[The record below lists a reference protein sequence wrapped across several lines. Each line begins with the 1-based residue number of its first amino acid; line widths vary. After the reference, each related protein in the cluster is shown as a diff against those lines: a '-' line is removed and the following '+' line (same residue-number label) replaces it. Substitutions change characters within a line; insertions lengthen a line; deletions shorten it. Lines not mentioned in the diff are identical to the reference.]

1 MTVTSAGILVYRNS
15 QSGPEILLAH
25 PGGPF
30 WRTRDLGSWGVPKGL
45 VEKGEDPLQAAIREF
60 VEETGL
66 TIDGPFRPL
75 TPIRQAGAKRVVC
88 WAVEASLDVS
98 KFAPGEFEMEWPP
111 RSGEIRRF
119 PEVDRLRY
127 FAGEEALIRIIPAQR
142 PLIQE
147 ALR

>member
-1 MTVTSAGILVYRNS
+1 
-15 QSGPEILLAH
+15 
-25 PGGPF
+25 
-30 WRTRDLGSWGVPKGL
+30 
-45 VEKGEDPLQAAIREF
+45 
-60 VEETGL
+60 
-66 TIDGPFRPL
+66 
-75 TPIRQAGAKRVVC
+75 VVC

-111 RSGEIRRF
+111 RSGEIRCF
-119 PEVDRLRY
+119 PEVDQLRY